1 MAALNDS
8 IKMITSVKTVNCVLY
23 SEFFHKPKQ
32 NKTNN
37 EDTNHILSHH
47 CWGRIYNLAN
57 PPKPSVA
64 SM

>member
-37 EDTNHILSHH
+37 EDNVMVVLLTV
-47 CWGRIYNLAN
+47 G
-57 PPKPSVA
+57 
-64 SM
+64 SMSGPRDITFKYTLI